1 MLSLITMA
9 DVEPARAQFCL
20 GASAQPDV
28 ARAVP
33 LDGALQPAASLRVAA
48 NSAHACRR
56 PRPRDGAVLFGTSAH
71 VADQA
76 KSALTQPTSQKYA
89 HTMTR
94 AAAIGGGAKGPHPAR
109 DPV

>member
-1 MLSLITMA
+1 MLTLITMA
-9 DVEPARAQFCL
+9 DVAPARARFHL
-20 GASAQPDV
+20 GASLLWDV

-33 LDGALQPAASLRVAA
+33 RDGAQQPAASLRVAA
-48 NSAHACRR
+48 NPALACLR
-56 PRPRDGAVLFGTSAH
+56 PQPRDGVVLFGTSAH

-94 AAAIGGGAKGPHPAR
+94 AAAIGGGAKGPHPAW

>member
-9 DVEPARAQFCL
+9 DVEPARAQSGL
-20 GASAQPDV
+20 GASVQRDV

-33 LDGALQPAASLRVAA
+33 LGGALQPAASLRVAA
-48 NSAHACRR
+48 NSALAGRR

-71 VADQA
+71 VADQV

-94 AAAIGGGAKGPHPAR
+94 VAAIGGGAKGPHPAR